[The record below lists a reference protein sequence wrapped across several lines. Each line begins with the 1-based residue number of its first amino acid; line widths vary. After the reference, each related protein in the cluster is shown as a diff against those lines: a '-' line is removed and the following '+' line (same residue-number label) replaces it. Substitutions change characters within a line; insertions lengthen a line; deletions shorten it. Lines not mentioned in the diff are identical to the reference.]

1 MNGPVNM
8 VRIMPSR
15 VFQMGGDTCPY
26 ETCRRLV
33 REGTADGAAE
43 LWRGE
48 RRVWCIPRLYRAASL
63 TVREEPRLSIV
74 RWKPHPRAVVHPRLA
89 LVVGAEHAAMDTAET
104 RGAVRRAGKP

>member
-1 MNGPVNM
+1 MNGPVN
-8 VRIMPSR
+8 VVQAMPAR

-63 TVREEPRLSIV
+63 TAREEPRLSIV
-74 RWKPHPRAVVHPRLA
+74 RWKPHPRAVVHARVV
-89 LVVGAEHAAMDTAET
+89 LVVAAEHAAMDAAE
-104 RGAVRRAGKP
+104 GRRATMQAGAT